1 MKNTKSLLVFAALT
15 MSVGPVFADAADDVI
30 ATAKAEWVAENAR
43 DIPGSL
49 KAYAEDYTE
58 LNSEAPTR
66 IEGKGM
72 AARLADASNKDVT
85 TALVSEMM
93 NPKVQVF
100 GDTAI
105 LSYNYYGR
113 GVTKEGKVEATR
125 AKSTRVYN
133 KQGGKW
139 MLVHGHFTADPMP
152 K

>member
-85 TALVSEMM
+85 TALVSS
-93 NPKVQVF
+93 
-100 GDTAI
+100 AI
-105 LSYNYYGR
+105 VASLIPAR
-113 GVTKEGKVEATR
+113 RATR
-125 AKSTRVYN
+125 VDP
-133 KQGGKW
+133 
-139 MLVHGHFTADPMP
+139 LVALRAD
-152 K
+152 